1 MSSGD
6 LAVTD
11 RRRRA
16 EPFGSGWKGLY
27 RGEGH
32 ALHHYTEP
40 DTVAVTAQSVQ
51 AVALVMSRPVSGL
64 R

>member
-1 MSSGD
+1 MAIWQLPTEGAALSRSVQVG
-6 LAVTD
+6 
-11 RRRRA
+11 
-16 EPFGSGWKGLY
+16 KGCTGG
-27 RGEGH
+27 RGT
-32 ALHHYTEP
+32 LYTEP